1 MKKVR
6 FLVVMLCMAALMCGF
21 AVTANAQSDEPIIE
35 ATPTPVVTTAPTP
48 VHTPEPVLTPPGGTG
63 TVVEQADE
71 EGKEFYTIMTA
82 DENVFYLVIDRQ
94 RETEN
99 VYFLNVVT
107 EADLLPLAELPVVE
121 EEPEPTPVPTPGP
134 EVTPEP
140 ETVKSPDVRL
150 VVIVGFAV
158 MALGLILFY
167 AKKHFGGHG
176 SEESYEQEP
185 EDYEQPV
192 MDDEDFSKWFDE
204 WEKK

>member
-1 MKKVR
+1 MKKIR

-35 ATPTPVVTTAPTP
+35 ATPAPVVTTAPTP

-63 TVVEQADE
+63 TVVEQTDE

-99 VYFLNVVT
+99 VYFLNAVT
-107 EADLLPLAELPVVE
+107 EADLLPLVE
-121 EEPEPTPVPTPGP
+121 IPAVEEPEPTPVPTPVPDTAPMP
-134 EVTPEP
+134 EVE
-140 ETVKSPDVRL
+140 SGPDTRL
-150 VVIVGFAV
+150 
-158 MALGLILFY
+158 LLILVLAVLTMGLAFFY
-167 AKKHFGGHG
+167 VKKRFAARGN
-176 SEESYEQEP
+176 EESYEHEP
-185 EDYEQPV
+185 EDYEEPIAE
-192 MDDEDFSKWFDE
+192 DEDFSKWFDE

>member
-1 MKKVR
+1 MKKIR
-6 FLVVMLCMAALMCGF
+6 FIVVMLCMAALMCGF

-48 VHTPEPVLTPPGGTG
+48 VTTPEPVLTPPGGTG
-63 TVVEQADE
+63 TVVEQTDE

-99 VYFLNVVT
+99 VYFLNAVT
-107 EADLLPLAELPVVE
+107 EADLLPLVE
-121 EEPEPTPVPTPGP
+121 MPAVEEPEPTPVPTPVPDTAPMP
-134 EVTPEP
+134 EIE
-140 ETVKSPDVRL
+140 SGPDVRL
-150 VVIVGFAV
+150 
-158 MALGLILFY
+158 LLILVLAVLAIGLAFFY
-167 AKKHFGGHG
+167 VKKRFAARG

>member
-1 MKKVR
+1 MKKIR
-6 FLVVMLCMAALMCGF
+6 FLVVMLCMAVLMCSF
-21 AVTANAQSDEPIIE
+21 AVTANAQSDEPVVEQAPIE
-35 ATPTPVVTTAPTP
+35 TSVP
-48 VHTPEPVLTPPGGTG
+48 TPPGGTG

-71 EGKEFYTIMTA
+71 DGKEFYTIMTA

-121 EEPEPTPVPTPGP
+121 EEPEPTPAPTPVP

-176 SEESYEQEP
+176 SEESYGQEP

>member
-1 MKKVR
+1 MKKIR
-6 FLVVMLCMAALMCGF
+6 FLVVMLCVAVLMCSF

-35 ATPTPVVTTAPTP
+35 ARPTPVVTTAPTP
-48 VHTPEPVLTPPGGTG
+48 VTTPEPVLTPPGGTG
-63 TVVEQADE
+63 TVVEQTDE

-99 VYFLNVVT
+99 VYFLNAVT

-121 EEPEPTPVPTPGP
+121 EEPEPTPVPTPAP
-134 EVTPEP
+134 EVTPET

-158 MALGLILFY
+158 LALGLILFY
-167 AKKHFGGHG
+167 AKKRFGGHG

>member
-1 MKKVR
+1 MKKIR
-6 FLVVMLCMAALMCGF
+6 FLVVMLCMAVLMCGL
-21 AVTANAQSDEPIIE
+21 AVTANAQSDEPVVEQAPIE
-35 ATPTPVVTTAPTP
+35 TSVP
-48 VHTPEPVLTPPGGTG
+48 TPPGGTG

-71 EGKEFYTIMTA
+71 DGKEFYTIMTA

-121 EEPEPTPVPTPGP
+121 EEPEPTPVPTPVP
-134 EVTPEP
+134 EVTPES

-185 EDYEQPV
+185 EDYEQPM

-204 WEKK
+204 WEKE

>member
-35 ATPTPVVTTAPTP
+35 ATPTPVVTAAPTP
-48 VHTPEPVLTPPGGTG
+48 VPTPEPVLTPPGGTG
-63 TVVEQADE
+63 TVVEQTDE

-99 VYFLNVVT
+99 VYFLNAVT
-107 EADLLPLAELPVVE
+107 EADLLPLVE
-121 EEPEPTPVPTPGP
+121 MPAVEEPEPTPVPTPVPDTAPMP
-134 EVTPEP
+134 EVE
-140 ETVKSPDVRL
+140 SGPDTRL
-150 VVIVGFAV
+150 
-158 MALGLILFY
+158 LLILVLAVLTMGLAFFY
-167 AKKHFGGHG
+167 VKKRFAARGN
-176 SEESYEQEP
+176 EESYEHEP
-185 EDYEQPV
+185 EDYEEPIAE
-192 MDDEDFSKWFDE
+192 DEDFSKWFDE

>member
-1 MKKVR
+1 MKKIR
-6 FLVVMLCMAALMCGF
+6 FLVVMLCMVTLMCGF
-21 AVTANAQSDEPIIE
+21 AVTANAQSNEPVVETAPIV
-35 ATPTPVVTTAPTP
+35 TPTPTPIPIPTP
-48 VHTPEPVLTPPGGTG
+48 TPVLTPPGGTG
-63 TVVEQADE
+63 IVVEQTDE

-82 DENVFYLVIDRQ
+82 DENVFYLVIDRH

-99 VYFLNVVT
+99 VYFLNAVT

-121 EEPEPTPVPTPGP
+121 KEPEPSPVPTPVP

-140 ETVKSPDVRL
+140 ETVKSPDIRL

-158 MALGLILFY
+158 MALGLILFCT
-167 AKKHFGGHG
+167 KKHFGGQG
-176 SEESYEQEP
+176 SEENYEQEP

-192 MDDEDFSKWFDE
+192 VDDEDFSKWFDE

>member
-1 MKKVR
+1 MKKIR

-35 ATPTPVVTTAPTP
+35 ATPTPVVTAAPTP
-48 VHTPEPVLTPPGGTG
+48 VTTPTTVLTPPGGTG

-99 VYFLNVVT
+99 VYFLNAVT
-107 EADLLPLAELPVVE
+107 EADLLPLVEMPVV
-121 EEPEPTPVPTPGP
+121 EEPEPTPVTTPVPDTAPMP
-134 EVTPEP
+134 EIENG
-140 ETVKSPDVRL
+140 PDVRL
-150 VVIVGFAV
+150 
-158 MALGLILFY
+158 LLILVLVVQAIGLAFFY
-167 AKKHFGGHG
+167 VKKRFAAHG
-176 SEESYEQEP
+176 NEESYEHEP
-185 EDYEQPV
+185 EDYEEPIAE
-192 MDDEDFSKWFDE
+192 DEDFSKWFDE

>member
-1 MKKVR
+1 MKKIR

-35 ATPTPVVTTAPTP
+35 ATPAPVVIAAPTP
-48 VHTPEPVLTPPGGTG
+48 VPTPEPVLTPHGGTG
-63 TVVEQADE
+63 TVVEQTDE

-99 VYFLNVVT
+99 VYFLNAVT
-107 EADLLPLAELPVVE
+107 EADLLPLVE
-121 EEPEPTPVPTPGP
+121 MPAVEEPEPTPVPAPVP

-150 VVIVGFAV
+150 VVIVVFAV

-185 EDYEQPV
+185 EDYEQPM

-204 WEKK
+204 LEKK

>member
-1 MKKVR
+1 MKKIR
-6 FLVVMLCMAALMCGF
+6 FLVVMLCLAALMCGF

-35 ATPTPVVTTAPTP
+35 ATPAPVVIAAPTP
-48 VHTPEPVLTPPGGTG
+48 VPTPEPVLTPPGGTG
-63 TVVEQADE
+63 TVVEQTDE

-99 VYFLNVVT
+99 VYFLNAVT
-107 EADLLPLAELPVVE
+107 EADLLPLVE
-121 EEPEPTPVPTPGP
+121 MPAVEEPEPTPVPAPVP

-140 ETVKSPDVRL
+140 EMVKSLDVRL
-150 VVIVGFAV
+150 IVIVGFAV

-185 EDYEQPV
+185 EDYEQPM

>member
-1 MKKVR
+1 MKKIR
-6 FLVVMLCMAALMCGF
+6 FLVLMLCVATLMCSF
-21 AVTANAQSDEPIIE
+21 AVTANAQSNEPVIE
-35 ATPTPVVTTAPTP
+35 QAPVETPAPTPVPTHTPTPVLTA
-48 VHTPEPVLTPPGGTG
+48 PGGTG
-63 TVVEQADE
+63 TVVEQTDE

-82 DENVFYLVIDRQ
+82 DENVFYLVIDSQ

-99 VYFLNVVT
+99 VYFLNAVT
-107 EADLLPLAELPVVE
+107 EADLLPLVE
-121 EEPEPTPVPTPGP
+121 MPAVEEPEPTPVPTPVPDTAPMP
-134 EVTPEP
+134 EIE
-140 ETVKSPDVRL
+140 SGPDVRL